1 MEMTKQEAQDSLDQI
16 QATAGKTRCA
26 IAASYDSGLLIMWGL
41 IWIAA
46 FLGTHFFGAWAG
58 YIWLVLLRPAGINS
72 AQQDHLRLPLVKR
85 LGGAFSVFGV
95 SCLSICSSGFP
106 F

>member
-1 MEMTKQEAQDSLDQI
+1 MEMTKQQAQDSLDQI
-16 QATAGKTRCA
+16 QATTARTRQT

-41 IWIAA
+41 ICIAA

-58 YIWLVLLRPAGINS
+58 Y
-72 AQQDHLRLPLVKR
+72 KR
-85 LGGAFSVFGV
+85 LVGAFSVFGV
-95 SCLSICSSGFP
+95 CCLSICSSGFP